1 MEHKAGAEL
10 LTRIGWLSRQSA
22 AFQRALL
29 EITDWRVVAPGETI
43 SRAGDETGGIWAI
56 AAGQI
61 GMMSGLGT
69 TESPIGDI
77 QLPGSWGGTGPIFH
91 KPRGADATARVE
103 SLLAFVPQPRL
114 LRLLAANPIWW
125 QAVGEIN
132 TDLMFRYAI
141 GLVDMSLRDPRHRC
155 VAVLLRLCDCRLRDN
170 AAAMPV
176 TIMCSQDEFG
186 AMTNLSR
193 QAAGGILRDIARQGH
208 IEVGYRSIMLVNAA
222 PLRAMIDGG

>member
-1 MEHKAGAEL
+1 MEHKAAAHFL
-10 LTRIGWLSRQSA
+10 SRIGWLSQQPA

-29 EITDWRVVAPGETI
+29 ENVDWRTIAPGETI
-43 SRAGDETGGIWAI
+43 SRAGDESGGIWGI

-69 TESPIGDI
+69 AESPLGDI
-77 QLPGSWGGTGPIFH
+77 QLPGSWGGTGPIFR
-91 KPRGADATARVE
+91 KARGADATARVE

-132 TDLMFRYAI
+132 TDMMFRYAI
-141 GLVDMSLRDPRHRC
+141 GLVDMMLRDPRHRC
-155 VAVLLRLCDCRLRDN
+155 IAVLLRLCDCRLRDN
-170 AAAMPV
+170 AAGMPV

-193 QAAGGILRDIARQGH
+193 QAAGSILREIERQGH
-208 IEVGYRSIMLVNAA
+208 IEVGYRSITLIQAA
-222 PLRAMIDGG
+222 PVRAMIDSG